1 MSVCDSAYS
10 KESVFRIKLA
20 RFRRSN
26 HGKKQRGGG
35 LGGENGRLALTI
47 YLQKINLK
55 QSDKCRFCH

>member
-26 HGKKQRGGG
+26 HGKKIARGG
-35 LGGENGRLALTI
+35 LGGENDIVHEIIRATL
-47 YLQKINLK
+47 KI
-55 QSDKCRFCH
+55 